1 MRDQYRKAF
10 FEVDHGGCFRS
21 VVEFGECDRICCV
34 SRNVKVSGNVTAQLP
49 EAVSFHLYPLFPE
62 NAGGVRLHTARASVS
77 TWPHVSQNSSGGK
90 PSESRVPYCR
100 IACVSLNL

>member
-1 MRDQYRKAF
+1 MREQYGKAF
-10 FEVDHGGCFRS
+10 FEVDHGGCYRS

-62 NAGGVRLHTARASVS
+62 NAGRSQTSHCKSLRWPPGPMSLRILQVENHLKAAFLTA
-77 TWPHVSQNSSGGK
+77 
-90 PSESRVPYCR
+90 E
-100 IACVSLNL
+100 